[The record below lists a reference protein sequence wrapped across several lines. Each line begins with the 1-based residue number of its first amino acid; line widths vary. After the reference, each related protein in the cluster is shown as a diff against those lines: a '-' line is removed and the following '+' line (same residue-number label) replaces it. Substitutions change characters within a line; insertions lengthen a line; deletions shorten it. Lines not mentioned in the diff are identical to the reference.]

1 MAFNMASNPKRPPP
15 PSPQATSNK
24 SGAQSHRSSRRPA
37 ASTNPSDDRG
47 ATVSETASQDTHQ
60 VATEQEGQAATNKP
74 AKRKKNRNRR
84 RHNRRQSF
92 LAPEDSQLE
101 AATAP
106 APDATTVSNLA
117 TDRPKP
123 EAAEPFHK
131 LGRALSST
139 SLESEALLDHRYV

>member
-1 MAFNMASNPKRPPP
+1 MASNPKRPPP

-84 RHNRRQSF
+84 RRNRRQSF

-106 APDATTVSNLA
+106 APDATAVSNLA

-123 EAAEPFHK
+123 EAAEPFYK